1 MRTFAPRFTAP
12 RRTKAAPS
20 VTPPGLL
27 RSSPRSD
34 TSERNTGVPS
44 VTPPGGLHA
53 FGHIPVLPTRGSKI
67 AGLVHDR
74 DAFAALGGPEAELD
88 GEHGAESAPAPRPET
103 RQEPE
108 TLREGGEKP
117 SETEAPAE
125 GDTVAA
131 GESDGE
137 SESEGCAK
145 PTDHAGVLALI
156 DKAGA
161 PKPGRTLAYGFTF
174 WAAGGITYPALK
186 IDWTGSGNNSTGT
199 VKKTAAG
206 MGPVEALYLKPGT
219 YEAPRKV
226 TAHGPKC
233 GASGKQ
239 VPFFSKV
246 DSTISGLAKQ
256 AEQEHCDDYKH
267 AFNLSYGK
275 WAGIINAIA
284 GTAFGPGSR
293 KTVEGQ
299 ITAALNAKGNKSRND
314 WIREAGRLKTL
325 SLQRDQGDHSMKPDG
340 DPKGVDAECTK
351 VEATSVKGTNTKIPG
366 PSTATLIK

>member
-1 MRTFAPRFTAP
+1 MGTVAHSP
-12 RRTKAAPS
+12 KALQQTITAPS
-20 VTPPGLL
+20 VTAGRTLRFPPRTKSGE
-27 RSSPRSD
+27 RENGSHPATSS
-34 TSERNTGVPS
+34 GI
-44 VTPPGGLHA
+44 
-53 FGHIPVLPTRGSKI
+53 GHTFSHISVLPPHGSRI
-67 AGLVHDR
+67 AGPLRDR
-74 DAFAALGGPEAELD
+74 DAFAALGGPDAAFD
-88 GEHGAESAPAPRPET
+88 HEHGAENAPAPLPET
-103 RQEPE
+103 RGEAETLQQGGEEPPE
-108 TLREGGEKP
+108 T
-117 SETEAPAE
+117 ETPAE
-125 GDTVAA
+125 GGTVAA
-131 GESDGE
+131 EEGDGE
-137 SESEGCAK
+137 SESDGCAK
-145 PTDHAGVLALI
+145 PSDHAGILALI

-174 WAAGGITYPALK
+174 WAAGGITYPAVK

-267 AFNLSYGK
+267 AFDLSYGK

-284 GTAFGPGSR
+284 GKPFGPGSR
-293 KTVEGQ
+293 QNVERQ
-299 ITAALNAKGNKSRND
+299 IAAALNAKGNKSRND
-314 WIREAGRLKTL
+314 WIREAVRLKTL

-351 VEATSVKGTNTKIPG
+351 VEATSVKGPNTKIPG